1 MVEIRMTH
9 RWTHLLK
16 QQSSITV
23 SLLPTKENK
32 VYFPFPF
39 AEKRKVPF
47 QFSVCS
53 EQTEVTVFRFA
64 GAPLKTLLNSYLSAD
79 DGTKSVIVLE

>member
-23 SLLPTKENK
+23 SLLPTKEDN
-32 VYFPFPF
+32 VCFPFPF
-39 AEKRKVPF
+39 EANKLKGAVSGSPFAANKRK
-47 QFSVCS
+47 
-53 EQTEVTVFRFA
+53 
-64 GAPLKTLLNSYLSAD
+64 
-79 DGTKSVIVLE
+79 